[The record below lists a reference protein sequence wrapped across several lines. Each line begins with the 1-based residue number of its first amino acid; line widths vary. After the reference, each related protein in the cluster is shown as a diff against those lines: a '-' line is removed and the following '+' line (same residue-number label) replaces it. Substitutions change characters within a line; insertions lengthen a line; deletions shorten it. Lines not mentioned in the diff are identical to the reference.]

1 MTFMLWSKGRLLGES
16 PLDFVRCMPRHR
28 MGFLHPT
35 ADGDRLLPVAS
46 GVSPALTALS
56 RAVRRRSDTEW
67 EDLSGAE
74 RQERMRTLTE
84 FADVAA
90 AQAHCDALELELR
103 RADGSV
109 VPTEWIDVRDTE
121 YLHELAL
128 EFEEEDERHDA
139 IFGERPLDP
148 ELEAAV
154 EHDLAVM
161 EEMRGGDEPDL
172 DLDLDAES
180 ETEWPRYQ
188 LQIMLRDDLDLP

>member
-1 MTFMLWSKGRLLGES
+1 MTFSLWSKGRLLGES

-35 ADGDRLLPVAS
+35 ADGERLLPVAS
-46 GVSPALTALS
+46 GVSPAMTNLS
-56 RAVRRRSDTEW
+56 RAVQRRCEKEW
-67 EDLSGAE
+67 EELTGAE

-90 AQAHCDALELELR
+90 AQSHCDALELELR
-103 RADGSV
+103 RDDGSV

-121 YLHELAL
+121 YLHELAR
-128 EFEEEDERHDA
+128 EFEEEDERREA
-139 IFGERPLDP
+139 IFGEQPLDP

-161 EEMRGGDEPDL
+161 EEMRGGDDPDL
-172 DLDLDAES
+172 GIDDEP
-180 ETEWPRYQ
+180 EMEWPRYQ
-188 LQIMLRDDLDLP
+188 LQIMLLDDLDLP